1 MPKPGQSRLTRPPLS
16 FWQRAEWA
24 RQEGLITWGAL
35 AYLRTLARLA
45 RARGDGRSFVLGERV
60 IEEITGIARC
70 NAQRWRKQLSD
81 AGLIAF
87 DRRWAYKRG
96 WFWEA
101 RTSLVFDDSSGL
113 KMRPEEGNASLASKR
128 GRSSGLKKRPSLNGT
143 EEPSVKGTGRRGKPR
158 RVDPQQPGAAA
169 TPEATANAPGA
180 PAAIEE
186 GAGKVKEAP
195 PPGPMPAA
203 AQTADAKGPGPSAAA
218 EAPRSTPWVD
228 PHRIIPPEE
237 AARRIR
243 ELIERLRH
251 VARPDPTEPPET
263 H

>member
-1 MPKPGQSRLTRPPLS
+1 MPQSPSRLTRPPLS
-16 FWQRAEWA
+16 FWRRAEWA

-60 IEEITGIARC
+60 IEDITGEHRRTV
-70 NAQRWRKQLSD
+70 QRWRKQLVE

-87 DRRWAYKRG
+87 DRRWAHKKG
-96 WFWEA
+96 WFWLA
-101 RTSLVFDDSSGL
+101 KTTLIFAPSTGDNLSPVNDTSV
-113 KMRPEEGNASLASKR
+113 LATKCSQYTGDKL
-128 GRSSGLKKRPSLNGT
+128 SPSLSRDGK
-143 EEPSVKGTGRRGKPR
+143 PSVKGKGRRGKPR

-180 PAAIEE
+180 PTASED

-218 EAPRSTPWVD
+218 EAPRPTPWVD